1 MQAQTHYIDLQL
13 LNVALRLISP
23 QEKVLDFITRFTGLP
38 TQNKMNSDP
47 NIHVNLEFTKQIQI
61 EKHYNKISRNIWLD
75 HSSVLV
81 TEIPKFP
88 TLSLEVNMKDSKLY
102 VNAFLS
108 DKKTSKW
115 KDILNYI
122 AVSDKHKLY
131 NLIALTY
138 YLVYFPLAYYLERF
152 SNLFLLHASAFEY
165 GQYAVI
171 LSGLGGVGKSTFSLA
186 TLSLEG
192 SKVISD
198 NLIFHDTKNIY
209 SFPEPIALDPK
220 SINMLATTEQI
231 LIPQQIASGH
241 NRLYYHLRPENR
253 SHRATAKYLFWLQ
266 SGNEN
271 KLTPVDTPKCIKN
284 VLNINLLANELREYY
299 LIAAMFD
306 LALPQPLAPDSY
318 LNNLTNLLENIDC
331 FILEFKPGDD
341 IETIFA
347 ESRVD
352 VIL

>member
-13 LNVALRLISP
+13 LDVALRLTSP
-23 QEKVLDFITRFTGLP
+23 QKEILDFVTSFTGLS
-38 TQNKMNSDP
+38 TQNGEISDP
-47 NIHVNLEFTKQIQI
+47 NIYVELEFTKQVQI
-61 EKHYNKISRNIWLD
+61 DKHYNKISRNIWL
-75 HSSVLV
+75 HNSSVFV

-88 TLSLEVNMKDSKLY
+88 TLGLEVNMKDSKLY
-102 VNAFLS
+102 INAFLS
-108 DKKTSKW
+108 DKKTSAW
-115 KDILNYI
+115 KNILDYI
-122 AVSDKHKLY
+122 SVSHKPKFY

-165 GQYAVI
+165 GQHAVI

-186 TLSLEG
+186 TLFLEG

-231 LIPQQIASGH
+231 LIPQQIPSGH
-241 NRLYYHLRPENR
+241 NRFYYHIRPENR
-253 SHRATAKYLFWLQ
+253 SHCATPKYLFWLQ

-271 KLTPVDTPKCIKN
+271 KLTPVDTAKCIKN

-299 LIAAMFD
+299 LLAAMFD
-306 LALPQPLAPDSY
+306 LALPQPLAQNSY
-318 LNNLTNLLENIDC
+318 FHNLSNLLENIDC

-347 ESRVD
+347 ESRVN